1 MQLGAKLFLA
11 HGHAG
16 MTKLSR
22 FSQFGEKRL
31 TAICVHSIWQSLTPW
46 SRVLLEKLKLTGSL
60 VVKKFTALYVT
71 RRFITAFTGA
81 AICPCPGADQ
91 SSPHTPSHFKV
102 HFNIILIYSCLSNGL
117 FPSGFP
123 TISLYAPLLSP
134 YVLQAPPISFFL
146 IWSPK

>member
-46 SRVLLEKLKLTGSL
+46 SRVLLEKLIGSL
-60 VVKKFTALYVT
+60 VVKKFPALSVT

-81 AICPCPGADQ
+81 AICPYPGADQ
-91 SSPHTPSHFKV
+91 SSPYTPSHFKI
-102 HFNIILIYSCLSNGL
+102 HFNIIPIYSCVFQMVS
-117 FPSGFP
+117 FPRVSP
-123 TISLYAPLLSP
+123 PEACMLLSSPP